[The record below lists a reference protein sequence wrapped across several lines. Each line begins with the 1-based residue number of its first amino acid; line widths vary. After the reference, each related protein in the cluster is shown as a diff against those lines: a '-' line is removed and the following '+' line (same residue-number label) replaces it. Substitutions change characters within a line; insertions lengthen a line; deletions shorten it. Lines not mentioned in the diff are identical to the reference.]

1 MNSTTV
7 VRTECTLG
15 PRPNNANGPHVRLL
29 LQLVRRP
36 SPPHASNRTC
46 PHSQASEIASLVMYS
61 SSSLAFPC
69 YMNARGSRKQHDCH
83 ALSTSHRR
91 CLHSSEA
98 LGSLPPCRISK
109 ANRLYEGFGA
119 CPCTARRFQARR
131 YLCKAW
137 FRTMHCCSEAYA
149 LARLS
154 SGKSCV
160 LIALDLGL
168 SIPRCNVY
176 DYCAL
181 NRGSAKN
188 NHGGSIE
195 RANRGPANRRPSR
208 SVCHPIRAPSLSFD
222 DSRNGSQ

>member
-1 MNSTTV
+1 
-7 VRTECTLG
+7 
-15 PRPNNANGPHVRLL
+15 
-29 LQLVRRP
+29 
-36 SPPHASNRTC
+36 
-46 PHSQASEIASLVMYS
+46 MYIL
-61 SSSLAFPC
+61 SSLAFPC

-131 YLCKAW
+131 YLCKSW

-160 LIALDLGL
+160 LIVMNIDRIHYPLVPRVIATCSSTDRDQTLRNDEVGDVQ
-168 SIPRCNVY
+168 SIF
-176 DYCAL
+176 
-181 NRGSAKN
+181 
-188 NHGGSIE
+188 
-195 RANRGPANRRPSR
+195 RPF
-208 SVCHPIRAPSLSFD
+208 HPTP
-222 DSRNGSQ
+222 